1 MALIAGDNN
10 PQVGRRIFRQFLRT
24 SHHFGMTIP
33 EQPGLQLALDDLPL
47 IDAQLVALV
56 VPPFRNAFVTNRS
69 VATEK
74 RGWVG
79 ASKKFLTPG
88 TGLYF

>member
-1 MALIAGDNN
+1 M
-10 PQVGRRIFRQFLRT
+10 FRQFLRT

-56 VPPFRNAFVTNRS
+56 APPFRNAFVTNRS

-74 RGWVG
+74 RGWLG
-79 ASKKFLTPG
+79 ASKKFLAPG
-88 TGLYF
+88 TGLYS